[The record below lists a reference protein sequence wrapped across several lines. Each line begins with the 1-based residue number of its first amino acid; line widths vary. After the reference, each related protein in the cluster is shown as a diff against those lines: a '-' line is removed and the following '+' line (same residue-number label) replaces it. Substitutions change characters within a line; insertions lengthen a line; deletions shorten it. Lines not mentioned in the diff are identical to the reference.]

1 MQRRHAEGKPY
12 LQAYDI
18 VSSRLQVA
26 DTLEGMEL
34 ASRVRQYL
42 VTAYRD
48 ILACPFAGV
57 STLFLL
63 PSSGFV
69 YHSRVGGKPRHD
81 YSLEATVFLASANGR
96 HMAGI
101 YEVRGESYEQ
111 VASIYRPQAGEVSR

>member
-1 MQRRHAEGKPY
+1 MSGQEAIREMQRRHAEGKPY

-18 VSSRLQVA
+18 VASRLQVA

-57 STLFLL
+57 STL
-63 PSSGFV
+63 
-69 YHSRVGGKPRHD
+69 
-81 YSLEATVFLASANGR
+81 
-96 HMAGI
+96 
-101 YEVRGESYEQ
+101 
-111 VASIYRPQAGEVSR
+111 IYRPQAGEVSR

>member
-1 MQRRHAEGKPY
+1 MWGVGDDAPY
-12 LQAYDI
+12 
-18 VSSRLQVA
+18 
-26 DTLEGMEL
+26 T
-34 ASRVRQYL
+34 
-42 VTAYRD
+42 RD
-48 ILACPFAGV
+48 GDDHWLGVFRWLRAIDWRDDYGVLPDGGCAMSAPV

-69 YHSRVGGKPRHD
+69 YHGRVGGKPRHD